1 MNGYLQSLIARGRG
15 RPPAVRPIKRL
26 RWTSGGGEQSFAV
39 AAEEQTVALRKAPA
53 ALTIEKH
60 SARMAGEILKT
71 SDAAFPAEADDRAN
85 SSFAPQIKPAPAIE
99 QRPAASTFAFEP
111 ASTTPPAR
119 FPRNPQASGAL
130 TPRRDRHEPRADV
143 REFVRWLET
152 EPAPREQADDAT
164 DRGVAVAHRTETAG
178 IGPDRAEPHSQT
190 HVLQAADTHIHIGR
204 VELISMTPV
213 PARSTKAAAKPPM
226 SLDEYLRR
234 RDGRRQ

>member
-85 SSFAPQIKPAPAIE
+85 SSFAPQIKPAPATE
-99 QRPAASTFAFEP
+99 QAL
-111 ASTTPPAR
+111 PPAR
-119 FPRNPQASGAL
+119 SRSS
-130 TPRRDRHEPRADV
+130 PRRQRRPDFP
-143 REFVRWLET
+143 
-152 EPAPREQADDAT
+152 
-164 DRGVAVAHRTETAG
+164 ETA
-178 IGPDRAEPHSQT
+178 S
-190 HVLQAADTHIHIGR
+190 
-204 VELISMTPV
+204 
-213 PARSTKAAAKPPM
+213 
-226 SLDEYLRR
+226 
-234 RDGRRQ
+234 